1 MRKYGFTLA
10 LAAIV
15 VGWLGANALAQR
27 PIPNPKVQMPTF
39 DQPADL
45 AKLPM
50 VGKWKFNPDK
60 STFNGSRANSDT
72 FTWIFEL
79 EGGGVRHSIYDVYPA
94 DKPNRSYV
102 VKLNGSE
109 TADPHGPGLGE
120 TVSWWP
126 INRNT
131 MFREVKRNGMPVER
145 VIYQVS
151 ADGKT
156 FTAQT
161 WSPNNPNPRGQS
173 NVMAFDRFE
182 GPATASK

>member
-1 MRKYGFTLA
+1 MRQCGYTLA
-10 LAAIV
+10 LAAIA
-15 VGWLGANALAQR
+15 VGWLGANAVAQK

-39 DQPADL
+39 DNPADL

-50 VGKWKFNPDK
+50 IGKWKFNHDK

-72 FTWIFEL
+72 FTWIFQTEKDGL
-79 EGGGVRHSIYDVYPA
+79 RQSIYDVYPQ
-94 DKPNRSYV
+94 DKPNRSYFI
-102 VKLNGSE
+102 KPNGQE
-109 TADPHGPGLGE
+109 FPDPHGPGLDQ

-131 MFREVKRNGMPVER
+131 MFREVKEHGKPIER

-161 WSPNNPNPRGQS
+161 WSPNMPNPRGQS
-173 NVMAFDRFE
+173 NLMSFDRVE
-182 GPATASK
+182 GATASR